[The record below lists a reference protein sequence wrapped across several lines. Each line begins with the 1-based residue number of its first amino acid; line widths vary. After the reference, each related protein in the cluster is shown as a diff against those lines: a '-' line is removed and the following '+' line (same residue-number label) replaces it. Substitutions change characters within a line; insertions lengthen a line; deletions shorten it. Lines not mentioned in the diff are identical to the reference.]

1 MGCDIHLYV
10 EIRNRKNK
18 ERGWYSTSF
27 KGDFSNRT
35 YGMFAALNNVRNHWN
50 LKPLENR
57 GIPDDLGNEAF
68 HGYYKYVTENETDN
82 EYEYSEEEA
91 KGWVEYGYSTIKE
104 ENGNKYCSNPD
115 WHSANWCTT
124 KELEECYNQVFE
136 KKEYDYIQWLA
147 LINYMKTFEEEYDVR
162 AVFWFDN

>member
-10 EIRNRKNK
+10 EIRSRKYK
-18 ERGWYSTSF
+18 ESGWHSTSF
-27 KGDFSNRT
+27 KGNFSNRT

-147 LINYMKTFEEEYDVR
+147 LINYMKTFETDYDVR

>member
-10 EIRNRKNK
+10 EIRSKKNK
-18 ERGWYSTSF
+18 EWGWHSTSF
-27 KGDFSNRT
+27 KGEFSNRN
-35 YGMFAALNNVRNHWN
+35 YGMFAVLNNVRNYWD

-57 GIPDDLGNEAF
+57 LLPGDIGNDVF
-68 HGYYKYVTENETDN
+68 HKYYKYVTEKEKDN
-82 EYEYSEEEA
+82 EYQCSEEQA
-91 KGWVEYGYSTIKE
+91 NSWVKDGYSTIKTIH
-104 ENGNKYCSNPD
+104 NMKYCSNPD
-115 WHSANWCTT
+115 WHSPNWCTT

-136 KKEYDYIQWLA
+136 KIEYDYIQWLA

>member
-18 ERGWYSTSF
+18 EWGWYSTSF

-68 HGYYKYVTENETDN
+68 HEYYKYVAETETDN
-82 EYEYSEEEA
+82 EHECSEEEC
-91 KGWVEYGYSTIKE
+91 KRFVDNGESTIKISY
-104 ENGNKYCSNPD
+104 GCKYCSNPD